1 MGAARWGSIVLAGV
15 VIASSSVA
23 FAKDYDRDDDR
34 AVQVAVQ
41 RPPYDVYRDDR
52 RDRDDRDYRRDRDDR
67 DYRDRRDPRVREVA
81 VNNGYNDGYQKGLED
96 GRDRHSFDPT
106 RHKWYRN
113 ANRNYDSRY
122 GPKAEYENFYRDG
135 FRRGYDN
142 GYRDGDRRDNRRSNR
157 FPFPY

>member
-1 MGAARWGSIVLAGV
+1 MGAARWGSLVLAGM

-23 FAKDYDRDDDR
+23 LAKDRDRGDDR
-34 AVQVAVQ
+34 SVQVAVQ
-41 RPPYDVYRDDR
+41 WPPYGVYRDDR
-52 RDRDDRDYRRDRDDR
+52 RDRDDRDYR
-67 DYRDRRDPRVREVA
+67 DRRDFRVRDVA
-81 VNNGYNDGYQKGLED
+81 ANNGYNDGYQKGLDD

-113 ANRNYDSRY
+113 ADRNYDSRL

-142 GYRDGDRRDNRRSNR
+142 GYRDGDRRDDRRSNR
-157 FPFPY
+157 SRWPY